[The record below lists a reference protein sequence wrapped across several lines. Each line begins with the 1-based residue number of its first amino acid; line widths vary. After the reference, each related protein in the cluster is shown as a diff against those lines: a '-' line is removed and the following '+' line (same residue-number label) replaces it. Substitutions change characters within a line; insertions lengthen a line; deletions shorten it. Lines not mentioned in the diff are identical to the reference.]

1 MPHHPPQLQP
11 SHLTSHAPHAPP
23 VGHPSPH
30 QCQQYQPQPS
40 LAEMA
45 HLFALQMQNHQK
57 LAEEQ
62 ILQQKQLFQL
72 FSAMVPAQQAPILNP
87 QPSVYPQAPLLPV
100 QYNLHLQNEQ
110 TNLSQQ
116 NRAPTTGN
124 SVSMVNVGDYC
135 SNTSDLVGNDAYNLH
150 KAQSGEKMVNKTVMP
165 QNRACVS
172 TDSMVI
178 STQPQVPL
186 TDYTQGI
193 KSVVE
198 GENNATNTPSDQAA
212 KNIPTFQSLP
222 SHSSN
227 KIAANPSVFYSKQV
241 LEVEDDHSLPPKHL
255 STGPSADS
263 VPCPITTPVAITAVN
278 CFQEP
283 GLSVAPANYQTTAN
297 ITACTQPVTT
307 PIPLLT
313 PTHSPLVQ
321 PSHST
326 KSKSLGNSVESYVPC
341 TDLNQNQC
349 HPRLMFFGVSGMAF
363 CILRPLYVS
372 LLVVYGMTLA
382 L

>member
-1 MPHHPPQLQP
+1 MATKVYSRPGTCMNPGYLLSHAHNESAQAEQLELSRAIRLRIWFDGLWLGEITVTHQHPTTMPHHPPQLQP

-23 VGHPSPH
+23 VGHPSPN

-62 ILQQKQLFQL
+62 FLQQKQLFQL

-135 SNTSDLVGNDAYNLH
+135 SNTSYLVGNDAYNLN

-165 QNRACVS
+165 RCWDLSYDVDNQLVK
-172 TDSMVI
+172 
-178 STQPQVPL
+178 L
-186 TDYTQGI
+186 
-193 KSVVE
+193 
-198 GENNATNTPSDQAA
+198 
-212 KNIPTFQSLP
+212 L
-222 SHSSN
+222 
-227 KIAANPSVFYSKQV
+227 KQ
-241 LEVEDDHSLPPKHL
+241 
-255 STGPSADS
+255 
-263 VPCPITTPVAITAVN
+263 
-278 CFQEP
+278 
-283 GLSVAPANYQTTAN
+283 
-297 ITACTQPVTT
+297 
-307 PIPLLT
+307 
-313 PTHSPLVQ
+313 
-321 PSHST
+321 
-326 KSKSLGNSVESYVPC
+326 
-341 TDLNQNQC
+341 
-349 HPRLMFFGVSGMAF
+349 
-363 CILRPLYVS
+363 
-372 LLVVYGMTLA
+372 
-382 L
+382 